1 MLMVLAVHIDGASL
15 GLPNLASTETFTPR
29 DVWQIAVE
37 SLAIIGVNCFTMISG
52 YFGIRLRF
60 KSMLVYLTQC
70 AFYSVGLYT
79 LFGILFP
86 DFFSWCAWLESW
98 LVLTHTDLW
107 YVPAY
112 FLLMLFSPFLN
123 AGVEH
128 MTKRQ
133 FAYLL
138 AVVVAVNV
146 WCGWWWGCAFNPTG
160 YTIMQLIM
168 VYLIGRY
175 IGRYVHVTDF
185 KKRHVAMLSI
195 IQYLIASSLIFASY
209 IWIPEK
215 AFAYNSPFVL
225 LSTVSFFMIFTC
237 FDFRSRI
244 VNHIAKSAFAVYLL
258 HKAPLVWGNVIKPT
272 VKNMWTDMSLLEFSL
287 FALVFMALIYIV
299 AMAVDAVRRVLMI
312 RLMR

>member
-1 MLMVLAVHIDGASL
+1 MLMVLAVHIDGASI
-15 GLPNLASTETFTPR
+15 GLPNITSSDGLTMR
-29 DVWQIAVE
+29 DVWQLTVE

-60 KSMLVYLTQC
+60 KSMVVYLTQC

-86 DFFSWCAWLESW
+86 DYFTWRAWLESW

-133 FAYLL
+133 FSYLL

-175 IGRYVHVTDF
+175 VGKYVCISDVN
-185 KKRHVAMLSI
+185 KRHIATLSI
-195 IQYLIASSLIFASY
+195 VQYFIATSLIFVSY
-209 IWIPEK
+209 LWIPEK

-225 LSTVSFFMIFTC
+225 LSTVSFFMIFIC
-237 FDFRSRI
+237 FDFQSKT
-244 VNHIAKSAFAVYLL
+244 VNYIAKSAFAVYLF
-258 HKAPLVWGNVIKPT
+258 HKAPLVWGNIIKPT
-272 VKNMWTDMSLLEFSL
+272 VKNMWDDMSLFEFSL
-287 FALVFMALIYIV
+287 AALAFMIIIYIV
-299 AMAVDAVRRVLMI
+299 AMVVDAVRRWLTA